1 MQGWL
6 LIRRLVARGRR
17 LLCNSDL
24 AIALRGNFR
33 PSFAELRAVA
43 RHTVMAFDSQT
54 AVATVLQRDYC
65 VDMLCAVGKDVCQC
79 RMLFW
84 WML

>member
-1 MQGWL
+1 M
-6 LIRRLVARGRR
+6 
-17 LLCNSDL
+17 
-24 AIALRGNFR
+24 AIYVSRTAL
-33 PSFAELRAVA
+33 
-43 RHTVMAFDSQT
+43 
-54 AVATVLQRDYC
+54 ATVLQRDYC